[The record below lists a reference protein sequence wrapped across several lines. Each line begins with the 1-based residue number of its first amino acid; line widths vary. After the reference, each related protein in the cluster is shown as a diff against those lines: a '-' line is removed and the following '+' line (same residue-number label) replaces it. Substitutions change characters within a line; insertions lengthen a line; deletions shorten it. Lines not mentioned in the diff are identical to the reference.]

1 MTGKRIT
8 RRLALGGMLAAP
20 AAFAQGGAQGT
31 EWPSRPVRF
40 VVPYPPG
47 GPTDILGRVVA
58 ARLAQDLKQA
68 MVIENRPGASGVIGS
83 EVIARAAPDGQAF
96 LMNAS
101 IHVIIPHLNRAMP
114 FDALADFTPVT
125 NMAMVP
131 LVAVVHPALPVRSI
145 AELIAYLKAN
155 PGKVSYASSGNAS
168 ALHLAGEMFKLM
180 TGTEM
185 VHVPYRGA
193 GPAVQDLI
201 SGNIQLMFDSIPS
214 SAGAVRSGLLRPLAV
229 TTAKRVSAYPDLPTV
244 AEAGVPGFD
253 IATWYAI
260 WAPPKAPAPIV
271 ARLQQAVAAAVA
283 VPEVREKLATLGA
296 EPVADTPEEFAL
308 FCAREYDRWGR
319 LVRDARVTLD

>member
-1 MTGKRIT
+1 MTGKGIT
-8 RRLALGGMLAAP
+8 RRLALGGLLAAP
-20 AAFAQGGAQGT
+20 AAFAQGT
-31 EWPSRPVRF
+31 DWPARPVRF

-58 ARLAQDLKQA
+58 ARLAQDLGQP
-68 MVIENRPGASGVIGS
+68 MVIENRATASGVIGS

-131 LVAVVHPALPVRSI
+131 LVAVVNPALPVRSI

-229 TTAKRVSAYPDLPTV
+229 TTAKRVGAYPDLPTV

-260 WAPPKAPAPIV
+260 WAPPKTPAAIV
-271 ARLQQAVAAAVA
+271 ARLQQAVAAAVR

-296 EPVADTPEEFAL
+296 EPVADTPEEFAM